1 MRGLNH
7 DFISGS
13 LLSLVG
19 AGALILAYR
28 LGIGTLREPGAGL
41 IPFGAAALLFLMCL
55 GLAIKGLLEERTAR
69 HRDAVFR
76 GIKWGTPVLVLCA
89 LLGYGIAFN
98 RLGFRISTFLFTLL
112 LLTMVGR
119 RRWWLT
125 VSYSILIVIAIYLI
139 FVVWLGCELPRGF
152 LRI

>member
-19 AGALILAYR
+19 AGALILSYR
-28 LGIGTLREPGAGL
+28 LGIGTLEEPGAGL
-41 IPFGAAALLFLMCL
+41 IPFGTAALLFLMCL

-69 HRDAVFR
+69 NGEAVFR
-76 GIKWGTPVLVLCA
+76 GIKWGTPVLILCA
-89 LLGYGIAFN
+89 LLAYGLAFD
-98 RLGFRISTFLFTLL
+98 RLGFRISTFLFTLV
-112 LLTMVGR
+112 LLTVVGR
-119 RRWWLT
+119 RRWWVT
-125 VSYSILIVIAIYLI
+125 MFYSILIMIALDII

-152 LRI
+152 FRI